1 MIRIRIIVFLSV
13 MGFTACKSIQPLKPD
28 AAYAPEK
35 RVYDKEISVIN
46 IPIEIS
52 INDIEKQINNYV
64 KGVIYEDNSYTDN
77 DGDGLKYTVT
87 KYSDIKLS
95 VVKNVIK
102 ITVPLKITGKY
113 KTLGIVNSFKGA
125 IKTTY
130 KTSITLKS
138 DWKMSTSTKSDSY
151 EWIESP
157 ALDLGIIDVPLTYI
171 ADAILDGQQDYIEKE
186 IDGAIK
192 QYVDLRDY
200 VKEPL
205 DALYEP
211 WLISETYKTWF
222 KLEPKE
228 VMVTQ
233 LDANG
238 KNLKFG
244 IGLKTYTETIIGDK
258 PEKADNS
265 ELIPMKVVK
274 ELKDNFSIGLVT
286 LVSYADAAKIM
297 NEQYIITPFTYT
309 EGKRKITLTHFD
321 MWGANDKM
329 VVEVGV
335 KGSVNG
341 MIYLQGI
348 PIYDTVTRSIKL
360 TAVDFHLDTKN
371 KLIKSANWLAHGKF
385 CKVMEKNIAFPI
397 GTQLDAAKKESEVYF
412 KDYEVTKGVYLKG
425 GLTKLETSRVYLIQ
439 DALVA
444 VMKIE
449 GTLKVKIDGLE

>member
-1 MIRIRIIVFLSV
+1 MIKKIFPILLILFIAS
-13 MGFTACKSIQPLKPD
+13 CKSIAPVKPE
-28 AAYAPEK
+28 AVYAPEK
-35 RVYDKEISVIN
+35 RVYDKEMSVIN

-52 INDIEKQINNYV
+52 IADIEKQINNYV
-64 KGVIYEDNSYTDN
+64 KGVIYEDVSYDDN

-87 KYSDIKLS
+87 KHSDIKLS
-95 VVKNVIK
+95 VVKNQIK

-125 IKTTY
+125 IRTTY
-130 KTSITLKS
+130 KTTITLKN

-157 ALDLGIIDVPLTYI
+157 ALDLGIVDIPLTYV
-171 ADAILDGQQDYIEKE
+171 ADAILDGQQEYIEKE

-192 QYVDLRDY
+192 QYVDLKDY

-244 IGLKTYTETIIGDK
+244 VGLKTYTETIIGDK

-265 ELIPMKVVK
+265 EIVPMKVVK
-274 ELKDNFSIGLVT
+274 EMKDDFSIGLVT
-286 LVSYADAAKIM
+286 LVSYTDAAKIM
-297 NEQYIITPFTYT
+297 NEQYIINPYTYQ
-309 EGKRKITLTHFD
+309 EGRRKITLTHFD
-321 MWGANDKM
+321 MWGANDKI

-335 KGSVNG
+335 KGSING

-360 TAVDFHLDTKN
+360 SAVDFHLDTKN

-397 GTQLDAAKKESEVYF
+397 GEQLDAAKKDTEVYF
-412 KDYEVTKGVYLKG
+412 KNYEVSKGVFLKG
-425 GLTKLETSRVYLIQ
+425 GLTKLETSRIYLIP

-449 GTLKVKIDGLE
+449 GNLKVKIDGLE